1 MTDYQRWMKEVS
13 KILLQEGWAI
23 QVNGHYKLKSPRGP
37 MVIAS
42 ASPSSPHAYRHVARD
57 LKRAG
62 VSIDFK
68 P

>member
-42 ASPSSPHAYRHVARD
+42 ASPSCPRAYRNVARD